1 MDVPGLSCSP
11 GVGIGKRDTLIHCY
25 THCLPPYPFHS
36 RERGFRV
43 SYLFICVF
51 IFYSLKAILQE

>member
-11 GVGIGKRDTLIHCY
+11 GVGISKRDTLIHCC
-25 THCLPPYPFHS
+25 THFLPPYPFRS

-43 SYLFICVF
+43 SYLFVF
-51 IFYSLKAILQE
+51 VFYFLLSKSHLQE